1 MVLVNWEPPEFLKM
15 NKRSRVCHYYLKNEC
30 TEDVPNHNQDSPC
43 GCIFPPTR
51 YLKELNVKMGN
62 PSPHS
67 LQQGVR
73 GIPKK
78 LPAVATQINGG
89 KICPGLKVASVS
101 TCP

>member
-1 MVLVNWEPPEFLKM
+1 MWLHF
-15 NKRSRVCHYYLKNEC
+15 
-30 TEDVPNHNQDSPC
+30 
-43 GCIFPPTR
+43 FPPTR
-51 YLKELNVKMGN
+51 YLKEFNVKMGN

-78 LPAVATQINGG
+78 LPAVALQIKGD
-89 KICPGLKVASVS
+89 KICPGLKVTSTS